1 MMDSTAMY
9 SISYHKPE
17 KLVRLTWLA
26 GTAGMTDQ
34 DFKETFEAFAESA
47 LQHRARRLV
56 IDVREFK
63 HRPWAE
69 ILAWRDDVT
78 VGKYNL
84 AGVKKLVWVW
94 PGNIQAT
101 CRPARRPSTK
111 TALAR
116 RKPRRSRGSWC
127 RKMARGGHRL

>member
-1 MMDSTAMY
+1 MMDSAAMY
-9 SISYHKPE
+9 SITYHKPE
-17 KLVRLTWLA
+17 KLVRLTWLG

-34 DFKETFEAFAESA
+34 DFKETLEAFAESA
-47 LQHRARRLV
+47 LQHRAQRLL

-63 HRPWAE
+63 HRPSAE

-94 PGNIQAT
+94 PGSI
-101 CRPARRPSTK
+101 PSNMPTSQK
-111 TALAR
+111 AKYENRYCSTEAEALA
-116 RKPRRSRGSWC
+116 WIV
-127 RKMARGGHRL
+127 A